1 MKNIVSSNLRVEE
14 QSWEKLKVIAKNN
27 KRSINKEIEYL
38 IEKVILEYE
47 EKHGE
52 IKISEDVNRDTE
64 N

>member
-14 QSWEKLKVIAKNN
+14 QSWEKLKVIARNN

-38 IEKVILEYE
+38 IEKVIFEYE

-52 IKISEDVNRDTE
+52 IKISEDVNKDTE